1 MSGPAPLPAGARVGS
16 LRIDR
21 VLGQGAFGVTYLAT
35 DTNSGKS
42 CALKEYLPK
51 ALAHRGDG
59 SQVAAVPGR
68 QQAFDAGRVAFLE
81 EAKTGRRLD
90 HPNLV
95 KVEDCFEANGT
106 AYLRMPFLGGEP
118 LHVLLQRG
126 GTLDPEE
133 ARALTRP
140 LLDALGYLHRQG
152 IVHRDVKPANILV
165 TPEPTAARAMPRRSN
180 PAREQP
186 RAPRPTCTRWRR
198 HCTAASPAKSRHRPP
213 NARPRGARA
222 DRTRSKPCRRAC
234 RHWPLANSRPLSTAH
249 WRWTPAHGPARRPN
263 GAAPWTKSRRARP
276 PAGTRTNASGCRWS
290 CWGFSSS

>member
-1 MSGPAPLPAGARVGS
+1 MSTGAQALPPGSRVEE
-16 LRIDR
+16 LRVDA

-35 DTNSGKS
+35 DTASGKS

-51 ALAHRGDG
+51 ALAHRREG
-59 SQVAAVPGR
+59 SQVAAVPGQ
-68 QQAFDAGRVAFLE
+68 QQAFDAGRVAVLE
-81 EAKTGRRLD
+81 EAKTGLRLD

-152 IVHRDVKPANILV
+152 IVHRDIKPANILV
-165 TPEPTAARAMPRRSN
+165 TPEGKPVLLDLGS
-180 PAREQP
+180 
-186 RAPRPTCTRWRR
+186 
-198 HCTAASPAKSRHRPP
+198 AASAEGS
-213 NARPRGARA
+213 
-222 DRTRSKPCRRAC
+222 
-234 RHWPLANSRPLSTAH
+234 
-249 WRWTPAHGPARRPN
+249 AHGSEGYAAPEQS
-263 GAAPWTKSRRARP
+263 GAAFF
-276 PAGTRTNASGCRWS
+276 CRNE
-290 CWGFSSS
+290 C